1 MAVQG
6 PCLVYSSAGHTASD
20 RHCFKLNGTRAGMS
34 MEGHR
39 KESGIKDAPEKSKEE
54 GGDGYDTHREFQ
66 EAQGS
71 RV

>member
-1 MAVQG
+1 
-6 PCLVYSSAGHTASD
+6 
-20 RHCFKLNGTRAGMS
+20 MS
-34 MEGHR
+34 LEGHR

-54 GGDGYDTHREFQ
+54 GGDGHDTHREFQ